1 MKLSNSKKI
10 YQLNYNKMIL
20 DLFKKEPTQD
30 QIKLNLANNK
40 LEAISNL
47 VCRFEE
53 LYSKQ
58 KTIPTKTTKKFIENI
73 KYLIN

>member
-1 MKLSNSKKI
+1 MKLSNLRKI

-20 DLFKKEPTQD
+20 DLFKKEPTQE
-30 QIKLNLANNK
+30 QIKLNSANNK

-53 LYSKQ
+53 LHSKQ
-58 KTIPTKTTKKFIENI
+58 KTIPTKTTRRFVKNIEH
-73 KYLIN
+73 LIN

>member
-1 MKLSNSKKI
+1 MKLSNLKKI

-20 DLFKKEPTQD
+20 DLFKKEPTQE
-30 QIKLNLANNK
+30 QIKLNLVNNK

-47 VCRFEE
+47 VCRLEE

-73 KYLIN
+73 KHLIN

>member
-1 MKLSNSKKI
+1 MKLSNLKKI

-47 VCRFEE
+47 VYRFEKM
-53 LYSKQ
+53 YSKQ
-58 KTIPTKTTKKFIENI
+58 KTIPTKITKKTMTNI
-73 KYLIN
+73 KHLIK